1 MFVLSRLIE
10 VLPDT
15 VLLVK
20 GPASVYCSGNAT
32 VLGKEIKD
40 EIIVRAGKILP
51 FETNE
56 LSKIKIR
63 IYKDGGYRIA
73 KDGDVGVSIWK
84 DAARKMFENRRRV
97 MLVGATDT
105 GKSTLTAYLS
115 NIAQINGLKV
125 GVIDGDVGQ
134 GDLAPPGCIGAALI
148 KEQFLDLR
156 DIDTEYYG
164 FIGNISPMGM
174 ENLVIGNI
182 KQILDKIAASAD
194 TCIVNTDG
202 YLDKDGID
210 YKIALA
216 KTIKPDLIICIGFTS
231 KKFED
236 FEVVRVNAPRKIM
249 KTRAEREE
257 RRLVQYAR
265 FLGNGKQIF
274 EIKDKNFMFMGKV
287 CELVIFRDRLIRLG
301 NAIMPSDILRGM
313 FVGLAIGSDV
323 REFGVITGISSGRIA
338 VKTSYE
344 GEFDTIMLSTI
355 GISRNMRMEYRIPLV
370 ANR

>member
-10 VLPDT
+10 LLPDT

-20 GPASVYCSGNAT
+20 GPASVHCRENVT
-32 VLGKEIKD
+32 VLGKEIKE

-51 FETNE
+51 FETND
-56 LSKIKIR
+56 LSKVRVR
-63 IYKDGGYRIA
+63 IYENGSYRIA
-73 KDGDVGVSIWK
+73 KGGSVGVSIWK
-84 DAARKMFENRRRV
+84 DVAHRMFENPKCV

-115 NIAQINGLKV
+115 NIAQSNGLKV

-148 KEQFLDLR
+148 KNQFVDLR
-156 DIDTEYYG
+156 DIPAEYYG
-164 FIGNISPMGM
+164 FIGTTSPMGV
-174 ENLVIGNI
+174 ENLVIDTI
-182 KQILDKIAASAD
+182 KQILGKIGASFD

-216 KTIKPDLIICIGFTS
+216 KTIKPDLIICIDFTS

-236 FEVVRVNAPRKIM
+236 FEVVHVNAPRKII

-265 FLGNGKQIF
+265 FIGNGKQVF
-274 EIKDKNFMFMGKV
+274 EMKGKNFMFMGKL
-287 CELVIFRDRLIRLG
+287 CELIIFRDRLIRLG
-301 NAIMPSDILRGM
+301 NTILPSDILRGM
-313 FVGLAIGSDV
+313 FVGLGIGSDV
-323 REFGVITGISSGRIA
+323 RGFGVITGISSRRMT
-338 VKTSYE
+338 VKTPYE
-344 GEFDTIMLSTI
+344 DKFDTVMLSTI
-355 GISRNMRMEYRIPLV
+355 GISRSMRMEYHIPLA